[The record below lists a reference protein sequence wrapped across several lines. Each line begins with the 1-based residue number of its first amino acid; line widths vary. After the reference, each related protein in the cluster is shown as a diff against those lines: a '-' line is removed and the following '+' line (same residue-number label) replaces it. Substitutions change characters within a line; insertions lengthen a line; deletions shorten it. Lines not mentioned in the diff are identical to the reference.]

1 MLNYTTMLGCHHCH
15 KRKKIPK
22 SVSNKNQACKDM
34 QRSPILLTESDH
46 DVILDKIKSINTIGY
61 ERKTSVEYRCETVN

>member
-1 MLNYTTMLGCHHCH
+1 MLGYHHCH

-34 QRSPILLTESDH
+34 QISPIILTDSDH
-46 DVILDKIKSINTIGY
+46 DVILDKFKSRNTI
-61 ERKTSVEYRCETVN
+61 EY